1 MKRGFTIVELIIVIA
16 VIAILA
22 TITAVS
28 YNSVREGAAM
38 AKVNTDLAAINDGIK
53 IFKAKKGYYPTP
65 ADDEGI
71 ESCSGNHDNFAAVVG
86 EYMDKVPEAPCQTWG
101 WGESDTWW
109 YSSDGTD
116 YKLVIYDA
124 ERFKDARDQIPAEM
138 LDPANTDPDDWPS
151 WGFWTPGAAT
161 W

>member
-28 YNSVREGAAM
+28 YNSVREGAAL

-53 IFKAKKGYYPTP
+53 IFKAKKGYYPYSP
-65 ADDEGI
+65 GEIMSCDNHAD
-71 ESCSGNHDNFAAVVG
+71 FADIVG
-86 EYMDKVPEAPCQTWG
+86 EYMDKVPEAPCKTWD
-101 WGESDTWW
+101 WGTSDSWL
-109 YSSDGTD
+109 YASDGD
-116 YKLVIYDA
+116 NYKLIMYDSD
-124 ERFKDARDQIPAEM
+124 RFKNAKDQIPPEM
-138 LDPANTDPDDWPS
+138 IDPARSSDPEGWPS